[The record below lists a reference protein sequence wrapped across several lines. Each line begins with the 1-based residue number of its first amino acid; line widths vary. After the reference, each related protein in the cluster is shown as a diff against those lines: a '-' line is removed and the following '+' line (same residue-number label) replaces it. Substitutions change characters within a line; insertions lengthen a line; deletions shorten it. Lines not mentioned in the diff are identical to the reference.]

1 MSLLI
6 SRSFRHALNAILV
19 VSLTGAALAQNGPA
33 SNSEGTAPNGTPAT
47 EAKEVQELK
56 QQMAEQQ
63 KQIEE
68 LRQILLGQKKQIDSV
83 AASAAA
89 TPAAIPEAT
98 PAAKS
103 VPGDVTSLA
112 PIMPPLPAAAA
123 PKTALPPV
131 PDPAAPQKDA
141 PDFNGTSPLSF
152 KIGDTLVTPIGF
164 MDLTNTWRSTNAGSS
179 LQTNFGSIPYNN
191 VTTGRLTEDKL
202 SAANSRVGF
211 RADGKYKD
219 WDFLGYFE
227 GDFVGGIG
235 NTAYNTQVS
244 SNSLIFRIR
253 QYYLTTRKGKFEFQA
268 GQSWSM
274 MTPNRVGISPLPQ
287 DLFYG
292 QAVDVNYLNGL
303 TWGRIPGVRFVL
315 HPSEKVT
322 WGISLENSSQY
333 FGGSGGGGVPTLPSA
348 LSSSMAG
355 ELDQNVSN
363 GVATPNVA
371 PDVISKLAF
380 DPSSRAHIEI
390 DGVVSETKLFNPS
403 TQLYFTKAGA
413 GGSLNANFGIAPG
426 LRIITNNF
434 WSDGEGR
441 YLFGVVPNFIVR
453 SDGSP
458 SMIHAGSTLDG
469 FEYTHKNINF
479 YAYYGGI
486 IGERNTA
493 LDANGTTLIGY
504 GYRGSPNSQNRAT
517 QEVTF
522 GLNHTLWRDPKFGAL
537 QMFYQYAYFMRDPWY
552 VAAGAP
558 KNTHESAIFFDMRY
572 LLPGQAPSVHY

>member
-1 MSLLI
+1 
-6 SRSFRHALNAILV
+6 
-19 VSLTGAALAQNGPA
+19 
-33 SNSEGTAPNGTPAT
+33 
-47 EAKEVQELK
+47 
-56 QQMAEQQ
+56 
-63 KQIEE
+63 
-68 LRQILLGQKKQIDSV
+68 
-83 AASAAA
+83 
-89 TPAAIPEAT
+89 
-98 PAAKS
+98 
-103 VPGDVTSLA
+103 
-112 PIMPPLPAAAA
+112 
-123 PKTALPPV
+123 
-131 PDPAAPQKDA
+131 
-141 PDFNGTSPLSF
+141 
-152 KIGDTLVTPIGF
+152 
-164 MDLTNTWRSTNAGSS
+164 
-179 LQTNFGSIPYNN
+179 
-191 VTTGRLTEDKL
+191 
-202 SAANSRVGF
+202 
-211 RADGKYKD
+211 
-219 WDFLGYFE
+219 
-227 GDFVGGIG
+227 
-235 NTAYNTQVS
+235 
-244 SNSLIFRIR
+244 
-253 QYYLTTRKGKFEFQA
+253 
-268 GQSWSM
+268 
-274 MTPNRVGISPLPQ
+274 
-287 DLFYG
+287 
-292 QAVDVNYLNGL
+292 
-303 TWGRIPGVRFVL
+303 VL